1 MQIQL
6 LDSKRGRAYLRDV
19 QSRLESAG
27 IEVRIID
34 ADAYSTEGL
43 LEIDEVQVARG
54 DRHLLVDNCTGAQ
67 IHEVLEWQSCDD
79 DELLKDLE
87 IHLVRKD

>member
-6 LDSKRGRAYLRDV
+6 LDSKRGRAHLRDV
-19 QSRLESAG
+19 QSRLEFAG

-43 LEIDEVQVARG
+43 LEIVEIQVARG
-54 DRHLLVDNCTGAQ
+54 DRHLLVDNCSRAQ
-67 IHEVLEWQSCDD
+67 VYEVLEWQSCDD
-79 DELLKDLE
+79 EELLRDLE